1 MYMKYSTLSAIH
13 VCRIVLPLLIGN
25 DTMKKA
31 AIIGL
36 LTILVL
42 SSVDPMFAKEPVITI
57 AATEWSPYMS
67 ENMANK
73 GIIPEITRVAF
84 EKSGY
89 KAIFKF
95 YPWRR
100 LLVLTK
106 NGDVDAAIGVSY
118 TDERTAYFLYP
129 TQTTF
134 EDRKVI
140 FYDKEKVVIEDF
152 TGNLAELCPD
162 SVGVVAGSYLEK
174 RLKEVGC
181 LSVDPGDRDDLNLK
195 KLLAGRFKYLLDSE
209 TSIKRLLSSQEFTEA
224 DRNKIALY
232 ETPVDIDKNYT
243 VFSKI
248 KAQQKPYLQ
257 SALKAFD
264 RSLAQMKEDGTID
277 KILRAHG
284 M

>member
-1 MYMKYSTLSAIH
+1 
-13 VCRIVLPLLIGN
+13 
-25 DTMKKA
+25 MKKVT
-31 AIIGL
+31 IIGL
-36 LTILVL
+36 LVLHAL
-42 SSVDPMFAKEPVITI
+42 SSVGQIFAEEQIVTI

-67 ENMANK
+67 ENMPDN
-73 GIIPEITRVAF
+73 GIIPEIIRVAF
-84 EKSGY
+84 EKAGY
-89 KAIFKF
+89 KVIFKF

-100 LLVLTK
+100 LLALTK

-118 TDERTAYFLYP
+118 TDERTTYFLYP

-140 FYDKEKVVIEDF
+140 FYDKGKDVIEDF
-152 TGNLAELCPD
+152 TGNLADLCPD

-181 LSVDPGDRDDLNLK
+181 LSVDSGDRDDLNLK

-209 TSIKRLLSSQEFTEA
+209 TSIKRLLSSEEFTEA

-248 KAQQKPYLQ
+248 KAQQRPYLQ

-264 RSLAQMKEDGTID
+264 RSLAKMKEDGTID
-277 KILRAHG
+277 TILRAHG